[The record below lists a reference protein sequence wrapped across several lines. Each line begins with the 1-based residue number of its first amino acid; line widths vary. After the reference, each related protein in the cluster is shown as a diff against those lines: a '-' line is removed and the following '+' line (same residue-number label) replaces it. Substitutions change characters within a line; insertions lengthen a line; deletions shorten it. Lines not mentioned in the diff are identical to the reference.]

1 MKALSFS
8 YYIHDEPTVFDL
20 ALDGLLAAAGV
31 GKPEQDPRNGSSAI
45 GTKQLVV
52 DISRVTETD
61 SRRRELLLRRS
72 TNGAAIAANRA
83 ESRAFAESTFG
94 LPLPAVAR
102 IPNACRP
109 ARWGSFF
116 RCVVPMIGLL
126 IVLGAMSA
134 PAQRLPIV
142 QPITPTT
149 NERIAF
155 ARYIAWLQ
163 AGDPFTEAGPVALS
177 VVASLPGLEKQGRL
191 LAIRAVGESARSQYG
206 ILDLQGDSIVFQWV
220 IAPYLVAQHQAED
233 IPLSSVVITPRNY
246 NFHYV
251 GEVETG
257 DHSAYVFRITPK
269 KNRAGLI
276 RGELWIEPVTG
287 APVLV
292 TGDLVKTPSTSI
304 RGIHVVREITFVNG
318 CPCARTTHMM
328 IETRP
333 VGRAELT
340 IVELPL
346 GLFDQG
352 AAQPL
357 LSEQNRR

>member
-1 MKALSFS
+1 MNALSFS
-8 YYIHDEPTVFDL
+8 YYIHDEPAVFDF
-20 ALDGLLAAAGV
+20 ALDGPVAAAGV
-31 GKPEQDPRNGSSAI
+31 RKPAQDSRNGSSVI
-45 GTKQLVV
+45 GTKQLAVG
-52 DISRVTETD
+52 ISRVTEID
-61 SRRRELLLRRS
+61 SRRRERLLHWS
-72 TNGAAIAANRA
+72 GNGAAIVANRA
-83 ESRAFAESTFG
+83 ESRAFAESTIG

-116 RCVVPMIGLL
+116 RCVVPIGLL
-126 IVLGAMSA
+126 IVLGVMSA

-191 LAIRAVGESARSQYG
+191 VAIRAAGESARSQYG

-246 NFHYV
+246 NFHYA

-257 DHSAYVFRITPK
+257 DQSAYVFRITPK

-304 RGIHVVREITFVNG
+304 RSINVVREITFVNG
-318 CPCARTTHMM
+318 CPCVRTTHMT

-333 VGRAELT
+333 VGLAELT